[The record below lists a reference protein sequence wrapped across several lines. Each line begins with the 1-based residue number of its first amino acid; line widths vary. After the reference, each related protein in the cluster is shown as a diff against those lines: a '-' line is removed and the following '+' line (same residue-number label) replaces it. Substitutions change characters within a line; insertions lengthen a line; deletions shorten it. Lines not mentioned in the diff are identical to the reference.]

1 GGVAAAAARASA
13 GRGGVGPERRGPLAS
28 SGGCGRGRRCA
39 LAPASALGREVT
51 TAVVAPSR
59 ARARLGEAPARET
72 VTPYTNFN
80 YKRMLFDSSSPIVL
94 SVLSLKLPTI
104 AKNGP
109 SFLDSHITLMD
120 NLWEYHT
127 TFRGIFFLQDSFGK
141 AVGLFKDHRQIDDW
155 LLLEEDYIFELA
167 TNEIELYSRTMKGH
181 ELQIFRPVYLNQYI
195 FSNGWKVN
203 YVDQVIMDILEEK
216 LLFRFSESWT
226 FRRWNNELRS
236 NLPESQHDEL
246 LSKLLSNYVSYG
258 ISPIAAQFSTHD
270 DWSLDGFQ
278 CVQATWVNIHLL
290 GRLYSLM
297 TNPQR
302 YPEIDSMDQLAA
314 SELPVVTFKYT
325 WRCEFQERV
334 RELCARSPTCRRF
347 PLQDVLLVTIDEFQK
362 MVTEDSDMAFLVRS
376 DFWVTPSDEILFR
389 RKVHVLKEPLSAS
402 GKCLGIT
409 ENWPWKHRVEEI
421 VSLMKEAGLY
431 QHAEAMFIHVSNA
444 YLRMDDAVEE
454 GPVASTTDEVTT
466 RARVLQLADLLP
478 HLELLLA
485 GLLLAALCLGWE
497 LTHRPVARIRQAE
510 QRSMFG
516 ERQDFC
522 RWRQF
527 KMEFYMVIGD
537 TK

>member
-1 GGVAAAAARASA
+1 WGAWPPRPPAPPRAGVAWALSGAGPWRAVVVADAGDGARWLRPLHSAAKSPLLLWRPPAPAPGWVKRQRGYVLAARDVARLRILVVNDTHPDGS
-13 GRGGVGPERRGPLAS
+13 
-28 SGGCGRGRRCA
+28 
-39 LAPASALGREVT
+39 LAP
-51 TAVVAPSR
+51 
-59 ARARLGEAPARET
+59 ET

-226 FRRWNNELRS
+226 FRRWNNE
-236 NLPESQHDEL
+236 
-246 LSKLLSNYVSYG
+246 
-258 ISPIAAQFSTHD
+258 
-270 DWSLDGFQ
+270 
-278 CVQATWVNIHLL
+278 L